1 MIGHLFFWMSIGLWL
16 LLEAYVFFK
25 LNRKTNIEN
34 KEKKSKLI
42 IFTLILIG
50 MFGSIIVDPSVVETF
65 LLPFNGARYLS
76 VPLILLGV
84 MIRYSAIRQ
93 LGSSFSVNVGVPKGT
108 RLKKDGLYKY
118 VRHPSYSG
126 EFIIFFGVA
135 AAIYHPVGSLF
146 AFTFPTAALL
156 YRIHMEEKV
165 LINSFGEEY
174 KEYQKHTK
182 KVLPYIY

>member
-93 LGSSFSVNVGVPKGT
+93 LGSSF
-108 RLKKDGLYKY
+108 
-118 VRHPSYSG
+118 
-126 EFIIFFGVA
+126 FC
-135 AAIYHPVGSLF
+135 
-146 AFTFPTAALL
+146 
-156 YRIHMEEKV
+156 
-165 LINSFGEEY
+165 
-174 KEYQKHTK
+174 
-182 KVLPYIY
+182 

>member
-65 LLPFNGARYLS
+65 LVKSIILCKILYNAFTFLNQLFE
-76 VPLILLGV
+76 LILLTE
-84 MIRYSAIRQ
+84 
-93 LGSSFSVNVGVPKGT
+93 K
-108 RLKKDGLYKY
+108 
-118 VRHPSYSG
+118 SY
-126 EFIIFFGVA
+126 IQ
-135 AAIYHPVGSLF
+135 
-146 AFTFPTAALL
+146 T
-156 YRIHMEEKV
+156 
-165 LINSFGEEY
+165 
-174 KEYQKHTK
+174 
-182 KVLPYIY
+182 